1 MSLKT
6 HCIFYS
12 CLHTTTTLIAADNSP
27 PSTTMQ
33 SIQSSCLKQACKR
46 KPDDV
51 QLASELLLLLMLLL
65 LTADFSFQPWLS
77 PTWHPHPQSRR
88 PSAADI
94 GRCVPRS
101 TQCCSARRSYSPQS
115 PSPWPRPPRSTTTR
129 RGCCYCCCCCY

>member
-51 QLASELLLLLMLLL
+51 QLASELLLLMLLL

-129 RGCCYCCCCCY
+129 RGCCYCCCCY